1 MTDIIEVI
9 QTKLSDNSLTDKML
23 FIVVLLLDILLKWY

>member
-23 FIVVLLLDILLKWY
+23 FIVVLLLDILLK

>member
-23 FIVVLLLDILLKWY
+23 FIVVLLVGILLKWY